1 MAAAEGQ
8 IAAFLQV
15 SGETLDT
22 IDGVLDDCDDVTVNA
37 TPGIPGVNSV
47 FALVTHIGGALGY
60 WGGSL
65 LAGEEIPRDRSAEFR
80 ARGTV
85 EQARAI
91 VAALRTDLPRWAPVA
106 ATGIRNRNAT
116 GTTRADA
123 ATVTEEWVLT
133 HMLREL
139 TQHTGH
145 MQICRDIVAHRAAGE
160 AG

>member
-1 MAAAEGQ
+1 MPASDGQ

-15 SGETLDT
+15 AGETLDT
-22 IDGVLDDCDDVTVNA
+22 VDAVLDDCDDATVNA
-37 TPGIPGVNSV
+37 VPDVPGVNSV

-65 LAGEEIPRDRSAEFR
+65 LAGEDIPRDRDAEFR
-80 ARGTV
+80 ATGTV

-91 VAALRTDLPRWAPVA
+91 VAGLRTDLPRWAPVA
-106 ATGIRNRNAT
+106 ATGIRNRDAR
-116 GTTRADA
+116 GTTRRDSG
-123 ATVTEEWVLT
+123 TVTEEWVLT

-145 MQICRDIVAHRAAGE
+145 MQICRDVVTPA
-160 AG
+160 